1 MKWSRRQLSLML
13 ASLVPAGSGMPWA
26 IAPAAGSGPG
36 DGSGAPRAR
45 STGAPPGGGQ
55 THPITLTD
63 VAGVLVGHATR
74 DDRPTGCTVIVTPD
88 GATGGVAVRGAA
100 PGTRETDLLRSE
112 SMVDQIHAVV
122 LTGGSAPGL
131 ATADGVSRRL
141 QETGVGLRFG
151 EAIIPL
157 VPAAVLY
164 DLGVGNGGSAPT
176 AADGYAACQAATS
189 DPVARGNIGAGAGAT
204 VGKMLGSG
212 RMKGGLGTAGF
223 RFDDGT
229 VVAALIAV
237 NSRGD
242 VRDPH
247 SGRLIAGALGSDGRS
262 LANTQSTLLESEGT
276 SSGAAGQNTAIGV
289 VATNRTMS
297 KAQCNRLASVAHDG
311 LARAVVPAHTFY
323 DGDTLF
329 ALATNR
335 SEEVSSIDD
344 LDRIDAAAAAAVANA
359 VIDAVTHATAIDGI
373 PAARDIGTV

>member
-1 MKWSRRQLSLML
+1 M
-13 ASLVPAGSGMPWA
+13 
-26 IAPAAGSGPG
+26 
-36 DGSGAPRAR
+36 
-45 STGAPPGGGQ
+45 
-55 THPITLTD
+55 
-63 VAGVLVGHATR
+63 
-74 DDRPTGCTVIVTPD
+74 
-88 GATGGVAVRGAA
+88 
-100 PGTRETDLLRSE
+100 
-112 SMVDQIHAVV
+112 
-122 LTGGSAPGL
+122 
-131 ATADGVSRRL
+131 
-141 QETGVGLRFG
+141 
-151 EAIIPL
+151 
-157 VPAAVLY
+157 
-164 DLGVGNGGSAPT
+164 
-176 AADGYAACQAATS
+176 
-189 DPVARGNIGAGAGAT
+189 
-204 VGKMLGSG
+204 
-212 RMKGGLGTAGF
+212 
-223 RFDDGT
+223 
-229 VVAALIAV
+229 VAALIAV